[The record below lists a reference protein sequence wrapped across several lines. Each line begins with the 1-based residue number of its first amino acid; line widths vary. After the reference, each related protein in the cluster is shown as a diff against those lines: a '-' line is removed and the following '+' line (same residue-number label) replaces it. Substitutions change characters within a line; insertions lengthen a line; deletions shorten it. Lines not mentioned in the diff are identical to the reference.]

1 MAGRRNIEIGT
12 TVDTSRLDTS
22 VQSHEDLP
30 ELKILLTQLKI
41 SEDSSNTMEVNLI
54 HCLKKVLT
62 EVIDQNTELKSQV
75 DQLSQKN
82 E

>member
-75 DQLSQKN
+75 D
-82 E
+82 